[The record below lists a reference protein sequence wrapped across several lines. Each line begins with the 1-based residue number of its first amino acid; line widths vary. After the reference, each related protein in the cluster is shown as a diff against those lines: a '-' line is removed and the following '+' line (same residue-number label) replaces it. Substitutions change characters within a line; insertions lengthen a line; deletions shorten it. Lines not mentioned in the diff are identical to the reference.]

1 MDNEYIRLKLK
12 KGRNLLLIKMEQSFG
27 GWGFIVRRI
36 SEEAAWK
43 HAQEKLDVAMAIS
56 FYIEDEKIMHVFDE
70 ENPLPVNAV
79 IGDAKAIEIVIRKKK
94 TNSSFERGF
103 TTIFL

>member
-43 HAQEKLDVAMAIS
+43 HAQ
-56 FYIEDEKIMHVFDE
+56 
-70 ENPLPVNAV
+70 
-79 IGDAKAIEIVIRKKK
+79 
-94 TNSSFERGF
+94 
-103 TTIFL
+103 

>member
-1 MDNEYIRLKLK
+1 
-12 KGRNLLLIKMEQSFG
+12 
-27 GWGFIVRRI
+27 
-36 SEEAAWK
+36 
-43 HAQEKLDVAMAIS
+43 MAIS